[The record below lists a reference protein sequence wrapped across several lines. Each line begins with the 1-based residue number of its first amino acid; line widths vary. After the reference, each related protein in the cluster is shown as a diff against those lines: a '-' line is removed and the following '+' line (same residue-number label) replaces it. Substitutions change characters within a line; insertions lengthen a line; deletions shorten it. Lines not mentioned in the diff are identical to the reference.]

1 MKTICL
7 FVVLIFTL
15 SLLSCIEL
23 IIPKE
28 IHKIAYTGNPKEKEL
43 EFLRRLSDLGDRP
56 VTFADGC
63 KAIYLLKTD
72 AFPIMSH
79 EEVRNALIRD
89 KIIPETWKYPED
101 KILLKGEYAY
111 MLCQVL
117 ELEGGLS
124 MHIFGPT
131 ERYCLNECIY
141 RGLLLRGRTYDAVT
155 GKEIIGSIQRAVDY
169 KEKIT

>member
-1 MKTICL
+1 MRAICVY
-7 FVVLIFTL
+7 VVLIFTL
-15 SLLSCIEL
+15 CLFSCIEL

-28 IHKIAYTGNPKEKEL
+28 IHKIAYTGNPKEREL

-72 AFPIMSH
+72 KFPIMSY
-79 EEVRNALIRD
+79 EEVRHALIRD
-89 KIIPETWKYPED
+89 KIIPEFWNYPKE

-111 MLCQVL
+111 MLCRAL
-117 ELEGGLS
+117 ELKGGLS
-124 MHIFGPT
+124 MHIFGPI

-141 RGLLLRGRTYDAVT
+141 RGFLLRGRIYDHVS
-155 GKEIIGSIQRAVDY
+155 GKEIIGSIQRAADY
-169 KEKIT
+169 KEKTA